1 MRPRAGLGA
10 GHPTLGVESGRSH
23 DAAAGFAATIESMLV
38 NAMHRGGGGVLVTA
52 DHFAHRE
59 SGGFVI
65 DLYWTHSDLGDHFR
79 VEVED
84 EREGTCFVLPRDK
97 GGTRFR
103 CSSSPRRGSRRVR
116 LGDEPFV

>member
-1 MRPRAGLGA
+1 
-10 GHPTLGVESGRSH
+10 
-23 DAAAGFAATIESMLV
+23 
-38 NAMHRGGGGVLVTA
+38 VLVTA

-84 EREGTCFVLPRDK
+84 ERERTCFVLYPATGRDAIQV
-97 GGTRFR
+97 FHH
-103 CSSSPRRGSRRVR
+103 
-116 LGDEPFV
+116 PFSAARALAA